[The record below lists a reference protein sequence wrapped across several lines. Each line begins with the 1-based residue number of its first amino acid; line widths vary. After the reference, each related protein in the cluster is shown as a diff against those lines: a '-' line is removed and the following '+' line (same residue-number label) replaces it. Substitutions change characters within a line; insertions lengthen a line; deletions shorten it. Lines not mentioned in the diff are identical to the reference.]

1 MDRKTKIRAVTV
13 AALLLLGAAGNY
25 LSFSAPPAA
34 DSLGIDGYRIRGGD
48 FEVEPIDGRFLDL
61 LGAREVSFRT
71 YVSGGDD
78 RVWVFLGY
86 FDRQKEGSQVHSPK
100 HCYPGS
106 GWAIVAEADVVAPW
120 GEGRVKRLRVSNGA
134 SERLVYYWFQTTD
147 RVMNNVFVLKYYLT
161 RQALLRHPQDVVFA
175 RVSTE
180 VDSGTDTAEE
190 LLKEYSLSVER
201 AISGLY
207 DARAPRGAR

>member
-1 MDRKTKIRAVTV
+1 MDRKAKIIVVTV
-13 AALLLLGAAGNY
+13 VALILLGAAGNY
-25 LSFSAPPAA
+25 LRFSVPPAA
-34 DSLGIDGYRIRGGD
+34 GSLGIDGYRIGD
-48 FEVEPIDGRFLDL
+48 AGFEVEPIDERFLDL

-71 YVSGGDD
+71 YVSGGKE

-106 GWAIVAEADVVAPW
+106 GWAIIAEDDVPSPW
-120 GEGRVKRLRVSNGA
+120 GEGRVKRLRVSDGA
-134 SERLVYYWFQTTD
+134 SERLVYYWFQSAE
-147 RVMNNVFVLKYYLT
+147 RVVNNVFELKYYLT

-180 VDSGTDTAEE
+180 VESGTETAEE
-190 LLKEYSLSVER
+190 LLKEYSLRVEQS
-201 AISGLY
+201 ISELY
-207 DARAPRGAR
+207 GARKPRSAR

>member
-1 MDRKTKIRAVTV
+1 MDRKAKIRAVTV

-34 DSLGIDGYRIRGGD
+34 GSLGIDGYRIGAAD
-48 FEVEPIDGRFLDL
+48 FEVEPIDERFLDL

-106 GWAIVAEADVVAPW
+106 GWAIVAEADVVSPW
-120 GEGRVKRLRVSNGA
+120 GEGRVKRLRVSDGA
-134 SERLVYYWFQTTD
+134 SERLVYYWFQTAD
-147 RVMNNVFVLKYYLT
+147 RVLNNVFVLKYHLT

-175 RVSTE
+175 RVSTG
-180 VDSGTDTAEE
+180 VDSGTEKAEE
-190 LLKEYSLSVER
+190 LLKEYSLLVEQ
-201 AISGLY
+201 AIGELY
-207 DARAPRGAR
+207 DAREPRGAR